1 MLPKSDSELGRVY
14 NFRILGA
21 LENEI
26 TNTFSNYNI
35 ALQFQII
42 YQIIKRKIWN

>member
-1 MLPKSDSELGRVY
+1 MLSKSDSELGRVY

-26 TNTFSNYNI
+26 TKI
-35 ALQFQII
+35 HLVII
-42 YQIIKRKIWN
+42 ILHYSSK